1 MFEKEEK
8 KIDKVLAG
16 ILGERSKFSDG
27 YRKNSLS
34 TVWEKVLGKT
44 VIKYT
49 KGLRIENEKLYV
61 KISSAPL
68 RNELEFEKE
77 KLILK
82 INQVLEHRQIKD
94 LIIT

>member
-8 KIDKVLAG
+8 KISSVLNG
-16 ILGERSKFSDG
+16 ILGERSKFSEG
-27 YRKNSLS
+27 YRKNNMA
-34 TVWEKVLGKT
+34 TIWEKILGKT

-49 KGLRIENEKLYV
+49 QSLRLENEKLYV

-77 KLILK
+77 KLIDK
-82 INQVLEHRQIKD
+82 IEEDDDVQNVYHTMQE
-94 LIIT
+94 